1 MEKQRLQRSYL
12 RTPCEETQR
21 PRMHISTPFFRK
33 GLERPRTM
41 NPTAL
46 WRTINRH
53 LLGFRNNQPT
63 VLEPLTPGY
72 IQYTAVRTLLAR
84 FFDPRFFILA
94 LIVLSLRGMRR
105 AHIHTLSC

>member
-1 MEKQRLQRSYL
+1 
-12 RTPCEETQR
+12 
-21 PRMHISTPFFRK
+21 
-33 GLERPRTM
+33 M